1 MNTAGDSDNAEIHL
15 ATMNTNAH
23 VLCAHAH
30 THTRVHTVHT
40 YIYMSARTH
49 THTHT
54 HIHTHT
60 EKYNVIWV
68 SRLIICVFE
77 YDNKTHKTKRPLMRV
92 CSHFGGHG
100 KLEEYAFSHTHTHT
114 HYTSARTRAR
124 THARTHAHIHKQSHS
139 QYTHNITHTHTRTVN
154 CLKLV
159 LNKYIHRHNKNTARH
174 PLPSLPHPITK
185 QVNAQ
190 FSTSTPV

>member
-1 MNTAGDSDNAEIHL
+1 MNTGGDSDNAEIHL

-40 YIYMSARTH
+40 YIYMSAR
-49 THTHT
+49 THT

-114 HYTSARTRAR
+114 LHERA
-124 THARTHAHIHKQSHS
+124 HARTHAHIHKQSHS
-139 QYTHNITHTHTRTVN
+139 QYTHNLTHTHTRTVN